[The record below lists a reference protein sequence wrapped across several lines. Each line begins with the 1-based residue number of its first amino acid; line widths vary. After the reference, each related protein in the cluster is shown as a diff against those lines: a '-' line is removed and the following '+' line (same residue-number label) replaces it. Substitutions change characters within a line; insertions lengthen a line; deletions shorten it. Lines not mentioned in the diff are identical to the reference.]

1 MPPSS
6 PAHPSRP
13 LSASEIAAGASFS
26 TIVLL
31 MNCSYHTDRFATIF
45 GTMST
50 DRKQIIMNFS
60 FPPSTD
66 DLGVIANDVL
76 SALPEELSEL
86 CEELEL
92 AVDEIADEM
101 IVSEL
106 DLDDSFELVALFRSG
121 KEISPGVQKKVAN
134 GKDTLILFR
143 RPLLDMWCETGED
156 LNALVRQVMIEELGR
171 NLEFSDDDIAEMTER
186 HYQGML

>member
-1 MPPSS
+1 
-6 PAHPSRP
+6 
-13 LSASEIAAGASFS
+13 
-26 TIVLL
+26 
-31 MNCSYHTDRFATIF
+31 
-45 GTMST
+45 
-50 DRKQIIMNFS
+50 MNFS